1 MDIQLYSDDW
11 YKTKGLWYRY
21 YVTALAECGLTLEN
35 IEREYIEKAFSE
47 LETPLTATAEILCF
61 FRSLVKLGYA
71 MNLLCAIESGGRHIV
86 WRKCE

>member
-47 LETPLTATAEILCF
+47 LENTFDCNCGDFMLL
-61 FRSLVKLGYA
+61 RSLVKLGYA
-71 MNLLCAIESGGRHIV
+71 NEPVMRH
-86 WRKCE
+86 RKRRPPYRVAEM